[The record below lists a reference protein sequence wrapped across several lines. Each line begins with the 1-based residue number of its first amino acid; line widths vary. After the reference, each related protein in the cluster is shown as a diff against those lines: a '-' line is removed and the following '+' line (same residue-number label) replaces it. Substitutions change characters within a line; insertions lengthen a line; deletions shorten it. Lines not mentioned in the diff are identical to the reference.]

1 MRRSIRRRVVDAPVG
16 VVGISDP
23 LLARIYAARG
33 ISDVTELDHRLSRLA
48 AADTLPGIRAAVE
61 RLVRALANDERI
73 VVIGDYDA
81 DGATST
87 VLALRALRAFGASDC
102 SFLVPN
108 RFEHGYGLSPEL
120 VAIAAERAPALILTV
135 DNGTVAHQGVAE
147 ATRRGIEVIVTDHHL
162 PAAELPAACAIV
174 NPNLEG
180 SSFPSRS
187 LAGVGVVFYL
197 MAALR
202 TELRARDWFAR
213 RGIAEPRPADWLDLV
228 ALGTVADVVA
238 LDGNNRALVQQGL
251 LRIRAGRCCAGI
263 RALLEL
269 AGREPGSVGSAEL
282 GFVLGPR
289 INAAGRLDDIALGVR
304 CLLEDDPVRARAMA
318 LELDALN
325 RDRRL
330 IEEGMRQEALH
341 LVDVLLAQE
350 GEVPWGMCLHDEDWH
365 EGVIGLVAARIRE
378 RHHRPVIAFARGST
392 GELKGSARSIPGL
405 HIRDAIAAV
414 AAAAPQLVARFGGH
428 AGAAGLTIAEQDFS
442 TFARVFDAE
451 VRRHLCPR
459 DLEHVLETD
468 GELAAGDF
476 TLERAELLREAGPW
490 GQHFPEPL
498 FDGEFLLRAQRT
510 VGERHLRLRVAPHND
525 STRILEA
532 IAFGA
537 LERQW
542 PDPLP
547 ERLRLAYR
555 LDVNEWQG
563 LRTLQLV
570 VEEIQPIPES

>member
-1 MRRSIRRRVVDAPVG
+1 MRRSIRRRGVDAPVG

-341 LVDVLLAQE
+341 MVDALLAQE

-451 VRRHLCPR
+451 VRRHLRPR

>member
-341 LVDVLLAQE
+341 MVDALLAQE

-451 VRRHLCPR
+451 VRRHLRPK

>member
-341 LVDVLLAQE
+341 MVDALLAQE

>member
-1 MRRSIRRRVVDAPVG
+1 MVDA
-16 VVGISDP
+16 
-23 LLARIYAARG
+23 
-33 ISDVTELDHRLSRLA
+33 
-48 AADTLPGIRAAVE
+48 
-61 RLVRALANDERI
+61 
-73 VVIGDYDA
+73 
-81 DGATST
+81 
-87 VLALRALRAFGASDC
+87 
-102 SFLVPN
+102 
-108 RFEHGYGLSPEL
+108 
-120 VAIAAERAPALILTV
+120 
-135 DNGTVAHQGVAE
+135 
-147 ATRRGIEVIVTDHHL
+147 
-162 PAAELPAACAIV
+162 
-174 NPNLEG
+174 
-180 SSFPSRS
+180 
-187 LAGVGVVFYL
+187 
-197 MAALR
+197 
-202 TELRARDWFAR
+202 
-213 RGIAEPRPADWLDLV
+213 
-228 ALGTVADVVA
+228 
-238 LDGNNRALVQQGL
+238 
-251 LRIRAGRCCAGI
+251 
-263 RALLEL
+263 
-269 AGREPGSVGSAEL
+269 
-282 GFVLGPR
+282 
-289 INAAGRLDDIALGVR
+289 
-304 CLLEDDPVRARAMA
+304 
-318 LELDALN
+318 
-325 RDRRL
+325 
-330 IEEGMRQEALH
+330 
-341 LVDVLLAQE
+341 LLAQE

-451 VRRHLCPR
+451 VRRHLRPR